1 MMTPLHVGYD
11 KPRNEDVSELRRIAA
26 RAVRAP
32 LAPARLSGSRRRQTA
47 MTDNLPHKNGVFISV
62 GNGLSAS
69 QEQLVAVIE
78 ALLRDHQRPGLTLGR
93 NAHSD
98 GDPLTAVRALIMD
111 AAGVLV
117 VAFARLRIDAGIEY
131 PNTPHAAQIAPRQ
144 TCTVWN
150 QLEAAMA
157 FQAGKPL
164 LVLAD
169 KRLHREGI
177 LDPTAS
183 ATPVVWFSLDVESGV
198 PLGSLEDAI
207 LSWLR
212 TLPD

>member
-1 MMTPLHVGYD
+1 
-11 KPRNEDVSELRRIAA
+11 
-26 RAVRAP
+26 
-32 LAPARLSGSRRRQTA
+32 
-47 MTDNLPHKNGVFISV
+47 MTDNLPRHNGIFISV

-69 QEQLVAVIE
+69 QEQLVAAIE
-78 ALLRDHQRPGLTLGR
+78 ALLRDHGRRGLTLGR
-93 NAHSD
+93 NAHTN
-98 GDPLTAVRALIMD
+98 GDPLAAVRAMIAG

-117 VAFARLRIDAGIEY
+117 VAFARLRIDAGIEH
-131 PNTPHAAQIAPRQ
+131 PDTPHAAQITPRQ

-169 KRLHREGI
+169 ERLHREGI

-183 ATPVVWFSLDVESGV
+183 ATPVVWFNADAEGGV
-198 PLGSLEDAI
+198 SLGSLSDAI

-212 TLPD
+212 GLPN